1 MFGGLK
7 EDLPMR
13 AYPVEFRQRVIA
25 LSQQGMKSVEIAKML
40 GVTSS
45 WVDSIKR
52 LHAAGKPLE
61 PKSRANKRKSLAQ
74 REGDRLR
81 ARVAANVGTTLED
94 LKRDLNLTDS
104 ISNIWYALQAL
115 RITLKKKR
123 SGPAN
128 ATAPTS
134 SNSGPSGKSSKR
146 ASTRSVSSFSTKP
159 SAPRR

>member
-1 MFGGLK
+1 
-7 EDLPMR
+7 MR
-13 AYPVEFRQRVIA
+13 TYPVEFRHRVIA
-25 LSQQGMKSVEIAKML
+25 LSQQGMKSVEIARVL

-52 LHAAGKPLE
+52 LHAAGKSLE

-81 ARVAANVGTTLED
+81 ARVGAEAGTTLED

-104 ISNIWYALQAL
+104 ISNIWYALQTL
-115 RITLKKKR
+115 GITLKKKR

-128 ATAPTS
+128 ATGPTS
-134 SNSGPSGKSSKR
+134 SSSGPSGKSSKR
-146 ASTRSVSSFSTKP
+146 ASTRGASSFSTKP